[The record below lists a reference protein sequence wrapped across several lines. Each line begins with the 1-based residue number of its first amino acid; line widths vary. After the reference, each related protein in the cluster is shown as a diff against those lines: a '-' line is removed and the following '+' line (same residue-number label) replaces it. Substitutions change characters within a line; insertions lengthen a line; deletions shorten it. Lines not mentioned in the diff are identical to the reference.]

1 MWIMSLMGHDDF
13 FFLVLW
19 GSLNGWNTI
28 RGESLCYNGQWSLH
42 QVQSQDNQLSY
53 YHCRKTALGWIMGL
67 FLADRY
73 LSMDHVVTIVKL
85 ICKFCRNINSSCNI
99 FLKCNIV
106 LQKIIAW
113 GKGGAEL
120 SEKDDLHRL
129 DPRFFFLKTSCY
141 LEHLDGHLPMT
152 WWSV

>member
-1 MWIMSLMGHDDF
+1 
-13 FFLVLW
+13 
-19 GSLNGWNTI
+19 
-28 RGESLCYNGQWSLH
+28 
-42 QVQSQDNQLSY
+42 
-53 YHCRKTALGWIMGL
+53 MGL

-73 LSMDHVVTIVKL
+73 LSMDYAVTIVKL
-85 ICKFCRNINSSCNI
+85 ICKFCRKINSSCNI

-120 SEKDDLHRL
+120 CEKDDLHRL
-129 DPRFFFLKTSCY
+129 DPRFFLKTSCY
-141 LEHLDGHLPMT
+141 LEHLDSHLPMT